1 MGHRAAGKPTPQPQ
15 FAAHDVEAAGDDH
28 PGAGQGPEVRQVAEL
43 KDFRLICRLD
53 RIDTL
58 SAGGVAIIDYKTGRD
73 ARPADWFRER
83 LRETQLPLYAQSL
96 GAQVTAT
103 VIGAVGTDGIKFRG
117 VWAEKKEFPGHLTK
131 LPDEH
136 SWSRQLEVWRE
147 QLEMLVAEYAAGDTR
162 ILLAD
167 LDEATGSY
175 APLTRVYEQLALS
188 RGWIDAWT
196 AP

>member
-1 MGHRAAGKPTPQPQ
+1 MPILYELERDRLLVIVASLAANDLERP
-15 FAAHDVEAAGDDH
+15 
-28 PGAGQGPEVRQVAEL
+28 
-43 KDFRLICRLD
+43 DFRVNAVAARQFVERKDLRLTCRRD

-58 SAGGVAIIDYKTGRD
+58 SAGGGAVIDYKTGRD
-73 ARPADWFRER
+73 PRPTDWVRER
-83 LRETQLPLYAQSL
+83 LRGAQWPLYAPGL
-96 GAQVTAT
+96 GGQVTAT
-103 VIGAVGTDGIKFRG
+103 VTGAAGTDGIKYRG
-117 VWAEKKEFPGHLTK
+117 VWAEKKEFPGRATK

-136 SWSRQLEVWRE
+136 TWSRQLEVWRE

-188 RGWIDAWT
+188 RGWIDAWA